1 MRTAGNSP
9 AAIARY
15 SVIWDMPS
23 SCASSA
29 TLNQRRSPVRRSGC
43 PKGLL
48 EPVDSVGAMR
58 NTEYWSRT
66 AHHERAVHLQC
77 TCPPNVRREDRR
89 GSVVTVIEQWNGA
102 RATALRHAM
111 RLSKEGFAD
120 KLGVSARAVAK
131 WSTQP
136 DLTPYP
142 QFQQM
147 LDTLL
152 ERLDDATRLR
162 FSMLVGPP
170 EPPELPRPSSVSEWI
185 LLAAAESSADAVL
198 RSGHVSADALPEL
211 IQHVMLIA
219 RNYDNESRMSAFRHA
234 VAMRDVAVKLADS
247 THRPGELNDIYVA
260 LGQLN
265 ALMASLA
272 FDLGNW
278 KATAPMA
285 RAATNYAEMA
295 GHTSLQAW
303 TAGLEAT
310 LAFWEGHGQLAVD
323 RIDAGLMVAPSGA
336 PRFRLLNIAARSHAT
351 LGNAAATRNALAAA
365 TAERDA
371 MESARDDLHDVVGG
385 EFAFDDARAAACA
398 GAALLT
404 IGDARNALWQTHQTF
419 ALHMSGTAPT
429 SPAVLSGASVDGAA
443 ALALQGDLSGAET
456 YLRPVL
462 DLDPDPANASL
473 GGRLRSVA
481 DLLSKAPSGADRAKE
496 LAAEVNAWLVGHAS
510 KSA

>member
-1 MRTAGNSP
+1 M
-9 AAIARY
+9 
-15 SVIWDMPS
+15 
-23 SCASSA
+23 
-29 TLNQRRSPVRRSGC
+29 
-43 PKGLL
+43 
-48 EPVDSVGAMR
+48 
-58 NTEYWSRT
+58 
-66 AHHERAVHLQC
+66 
-77 TCPPNVRREDRR
+77 
-89 GSVVTVIEQWNGA
+89 TVIEQWTGA

-111 RLSKEGFAD
+111 RLTNEGFAQ
-120 KLGVSARAVAK
+120 KLGVSVRAVAK
-131 WSTQP
+131 WSAQP
-136 DLTPYP
+136 DLSPST

-147 LDTLL
+147 LDTVLGQ
-152 ERLDDATRLR
+152 LDDPTRQR
-162 FSMLVGPP
+162 FSMLVAPP
-170 EPPELPRPSSVSEWI
+170 EPPQLPPPASVSEWI

-219 RNYDNESRMSAFRHA
+219 RNYDNESRLSAFRHA
-234 VAMRDVAVKLADS
+234 LAMRDIAIKLADS
-247 THRPGELNDIYVA
+247 THRPGELSDIYVA

-278 KATAPMA
+278 TATAPMA

-310 LAFWEGHGQLAVD
+310 LAFWEGHGHTALD
-323 RIDAGLMVAPSGA
+323 RIDAALAIAPAGA

-351 LGNAAATRNALAAA
+351 LGNATAVRSALAVAA
-365 TAERDA
+365 AEREA
-371 MESARDDLHDVVGG
+371 MDGTRDELQDVVGG

-398 GAALLT
+398 GAALLQ
-404 IGDARNALWQTHQTF
+404 IGDAQNALWQTHQTF
-419 ALHMSGTAPT
+419 ALHLSGTAPT

-443 ALALQGDLSGAET
+443 ALVLEGDLQGAET

-462 DLDPDPANASL
+462 ELDPDPANASL

-481 DLLSKAPSGADRAKE
+481 DLLHNVPSRPSRAKE
-496 LAAEVNAWLVGHAS
+496 LAAEVNSWLVGHAS